1 VRTHADLALLTFI
14 SSLPPPHPSPHHPFK
29 MPWLSATFVVDS
41 NSADT
46 VSDALMGVGA
56 LSVDLGDADAGTEW
70 ERPIFDE
77 PGGARAGEWRHARM
91 SALFDVDAD
100 LPALMA
106 RAFEDAK
113 VAATTAYE
121 VARIDDEDWVRKTQ
135 SQFTP
140 QHVTD
145 RLWVVPTWHE
155 APDPSALNIVLDPG
169 LAFGT
174 GTHPTTR
181 LCLRWLDATIRGGES
196 VVDFGCGSGILA
208 IAALKLG
215 AGSAWGVDIDPQAVT
230 AAQRN
235 AVQNHVGATFVGAA
249 EQLQPGQIVVANILA
264 RPLIVL
270 SPLIAD
276 LTLPGGALALSGIL
290 PEQADEVRGAYRA
303 WYDFGPAQEEAG
315 WVLLTGTRR
324 RSPPTGLL

>member
-1 VRTHADLALLTFI
+1 
-14 SSLPPPHPSPHHPFK
+14 
-29 MPWLSATFVVDS
+29 MPWLSASFIVDS
-41 NSADT
+41 AAADA
-46 VSDALMGVGA
+46 VADALMGVGA
-56 LSVDLGDADAGTEW
+56 LSVDVSDADAGTEW

-77 PGGARAGEWRHARM
+77 PDGARAGGWLHARM
-91 SALFDVDAD
+91 SALFEIEADV
-100 LPALMA
+100 PALMA
-106 RAFEDAK
+106 AAFEEAS
-113 VAATTAYE
+113 VPATTAYE

-140 QHVTD
+140 QHVTE

-155 APDPSALNIVLDPG
+155 PPDPSAINIVLDPG

-181 LCLRWLDATIRGGES
+181 LCLRWLDAQVRGGES

-215 AGSAWGVDIDPQAVT
+215 AGSASGVDIDPQAVD
-230 AAQRN
+230 AARRN
-235 AVQNHVGATFVGAA
+235 AEQNRVAATFVTAA
-249 EQLQPGQIVVANILA
+249 EQLKPGEIVVANILA
-264 RPLIVL
+264 KPLIVL
-270 SPLIAD
+270 SALIAD
-276 LTLPGGALALSGIL
+276 LTLPGGGLALSGIL
-290 PEQADEVRGAYRA
+290 SEQADEVREAYRA

-324 RSPPTGLL
+324 RSPPAT

>member
-1 VRTHADLALLTFI
+1 
-14 SSLPPPHPSPHHPFK
+14 

-41 NSADT
+41 NAAELL
-46 VSDALMGVGA
+46 SDALLGVGA
-56 LSVDLGDADAGTEW
+56 LSVDLGDADAGTAF

-77 PGGARAGEWRHARM
+77 PDGAPAGQWLHARM

-100 LPALMA
+100 VPALMA
-106 RAFEDAK
+106 RAFEEAQ
-113 VAATTAYE
+113 VPATTAYE
-121 VARIDDEDWVRKTQ
+121 VARVEDEDWVRKTQ

-145 RLWVVPTWHE
+145 RLWIVPTWHE
-155 APDPSALNIVLDPG
+155 PPDPAAINIVLDPG

-181 LCLRWLDATIRGGES
+181 LCLRWLDAKIAGGES

-215 AGSAWGVDIDPQAVT
+215 AGSASGVDIDPQAVT
-230 AAQRN
+230 AADRN
-235 AVQNHVGATFVGAA
+235 ARQNQVGATFVTAA
-249 EQLQPGQIVVANILA
+249 GQLQAGRIVVANILA
-264 RPLIVL
+264 KPLIVL
-270 SPLIAD
+270 APLIAD

-290 PEQADEVRGAYRA
+290 AEQADEVREAYRA
-303 WYDFGPAQEEAG
+303 WYDFEPAQEEAG
-315 WVLLTGTRR
+315 WVLLTATRR
-324 RSPPTGLL
+324 

>member
-1 VRTHADLALLTFI
+1 
-14 SSLPPPHPSPHHPFK
+14 
-29 MPWLSATFVVDS
+29 MPWLSATFTVDS
-41 NSADT
+41 QLAEPL
-46 VSDALMGVGA
+46 SDALMDVGA
-56 LSVDLGDADAGTEW
+56 LSVDVSDADAGTAW

-77 PGGARAGEWRHARM
+77 PDGERAGEWLHARM
-91 SALFDVDAD
+91 SALFEIDAD
-100 LPALMA
+100 VPGMMA
-106 RAFEDAK
+106 AAFAEAS
-113 VAATTAYE
+113 VPSTTAYE

-140 QHVTD
+140 QHVTG

-155 APDPSALNIVLDPG
+155 PPDPSAINIVLDPG

-181 LCLRWLDATIRGGES
+181 LCLRWLDTRVRGGES

-215 AGSAWGVDIDPQAVT
+215 AGSASGVDIDPQAVA

-235 AVQNHVGATFVGAA
+235 AEQNRVAATFVTAA
-249 EQLQPGQIVVANILA
+249 EQLKPGEIVVANILA
-264 RPLIVL
+264 KPLIVL
-270 SPLIAD
+270 APLIAD
-276 LTLPGGALALSGIL
+276 LTLPGGGLALSGIL
-290 PEQADEVRGAYRA
+290 SEQADEVRDAYRA
-303 WYDFGPAQEEAG
+303 WYDFGPAQEESG

-324 RSPPTGLL
+324 